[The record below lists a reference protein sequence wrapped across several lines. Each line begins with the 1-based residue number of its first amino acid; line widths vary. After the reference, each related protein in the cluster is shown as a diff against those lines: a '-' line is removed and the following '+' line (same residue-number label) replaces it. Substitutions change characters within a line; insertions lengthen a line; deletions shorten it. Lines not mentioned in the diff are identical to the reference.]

1 VNLHTVIFIG
11 RSGCGKGTQADLL
24 KQRVYERDTLKRHI
38 LYVETGEKFRQFI
51 RGNSFSSKLS
61 KAIYE
66 SDTLQPA
73 FLATLM
79 WGGILLE
86 ELEDNMHLF
95 IDGAPRSLPEAK
107 TLDTAMNFYKRERPT
122 VIHIKVSRKWSEE
135 RLLARGRMDDAN
147 LAKIDKRLDWF
158 DKDVEPALEYY
169 RTNPDYRFIEIN
181 GEQTIDQVFESLVN
195 EFDKDD
201 QSKN

>member
-1 VNLHTVIFIG
+1 MNLHTVIFIG

-24 KQRVYERDTLKRHI
+24 KTRIHERDINKQHI

-51 RGNSFSSKLS
+51 RGSSFSSKLS
-61 KAIYE
+61 KKIYE

-79 WGGILLE
+79 WGGILLD
-86 ELEDNMHLF
+86 ELEENMHLF

-107 TLDTAMNFYKRERPT
+107 TLDTAMKFYQREKPT
-122 VIHIKVSRKWSEE
+122 VIHINVGRKWSEE

-147 LAKIDKRLDWF
+147 LSKIDKRLDWF
-158 DKDVEPALEYY
+158 DEQVVPALKYY
-169 RTNPDYRFIEIN
+169 EENSDYRYIEVN
-181 GEQTIDQVFESLVN
+181 GEQTIEQVFDELV
-195 EFDKDD
+195 EKYD
-201 QSKN
+201 QTQN